1 MKLSEFR
8 GEDAIDVLAEIIVPA
23 TEIINDAG
31 IKKDWNNG
39 ADFATCLIIALKE
52 HKDAVITILATMEQ
66 KPKEEFLKDV
76 TIFTIPAKLVDL
88 IGDEALVNFLL
99 PVPTMKGT
107 GASGDATAPIKEKA

>member
-39 ADFATCLIIALKE
+39 ADFATCL
-52 HKDAVITILATMEQ
+52 
-66 KPKEEFLKDV
+66 
-76 TIFTIPAKLVDL
+76 
-88 IGDEALVNFLL
+88 
-99 PVPTMKGT
+99 
-107 GASGDATAPIKEKA
+107 